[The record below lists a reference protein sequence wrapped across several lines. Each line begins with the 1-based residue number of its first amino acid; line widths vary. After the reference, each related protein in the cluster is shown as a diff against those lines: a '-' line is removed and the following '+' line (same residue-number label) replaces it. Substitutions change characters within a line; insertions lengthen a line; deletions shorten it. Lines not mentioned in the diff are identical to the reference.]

1 MDGWIKWTVI
11 GVLLVFQTGT
21 HTVNRRASAT
31 GSPAYTFWATFISS
45 ALYLVSHIIVLRE
58 VWIMAEELAS
68 VWQWSC
74 LTLFYAACNGVG
86 GAMFHWLSMRYFER
100 NHNRKVGVYT

>member
-1 MDGWIKWTVI
+1 MDSWIKWIVI
-11 GVLLVFQTGT
+11 GVLLVLQTGT

-45 ALYLVSHIIVLRE
+45 ALYLVSHVIILRE
-58 VWIMAEELAS
+58 IWVMLQATADVL
-68 VWQWSC
+68 QWAY
-74 LTLFYAACNGVG
+74 LIVFYAACNGVG
-86 GAMFHWLSMRYFER
+86 GALFHWLSMRYLER